1 MLRNF
6 TLNIKK
12 KLIYLF
18 LFKHIITFPTTSD
31 KQMTNNHYPT
41 IDAHFW
47 VERDGV
53 IIDPYFQTYDQSKKF
68 WNLSNEQVYLEADQ
82 SIQRIMI
89 EIHTRVLKKVFI
101 KNDLQEAL
109 QEHAEF
115 CIKYDTD
122 KPQPNR
128 CWRNVCLEVY
138 KNGGQIKFGSM
149 GWKRENS
156 NDVFYEYGGVNW
168 KIKDFIK

>member
-1 MLRNF
+1 
-6 TLNIKK
+6 
-12 KLIYLF
+12 
-18 LFKHIITFPTTSD
+18 
-31 KQMTNNHYPT
+31 MTKNHYPT

-53 IIDPYFQTYDQSKKF
+53 IIDPYFKSYDRCKEF
-68 WNLSNEQVYLEADQ
+68 WNLSDDQVYLEADP
-82 SIQRIMI
+82 SIQKIML
-89 EIHTRVLKKVFI
+89 EIHTRVLKKKFK

-115 CIKYDTD
+115 AKKFNAD
-122 KPQPNR
+122 KALPDR

-149 GWKRENS
+149 GWRHKNS
-156 NDVFYEYGGVNW
+156 NDVHYEYGGVDW

>member
-1 MLRNF
+1 
-6 TLNIKK
+6 
-12 KLIYLF
+12 
-18 LFKHIITFPTTSD
+18 
-31 KQMTNNHYPT
+31 MTPYPI